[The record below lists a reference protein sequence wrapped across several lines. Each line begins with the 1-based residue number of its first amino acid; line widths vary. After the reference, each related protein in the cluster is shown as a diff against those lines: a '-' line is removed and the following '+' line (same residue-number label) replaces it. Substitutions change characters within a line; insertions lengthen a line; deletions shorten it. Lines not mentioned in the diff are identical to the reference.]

1 MLPRTKR
8 PEAVSFGGL
17 ASATNLPRVAQLVQK
32 RRQTNPNPR
41 LCERCQDWDVPD
53 FAAGLGSKAHHY
65 LSLENISLRSSNC
78 LFCCAIAAAV
88 EARRRE
94 DDWLHDCSEAC
105 LFVTVQGPFFL
116 DSGLAED
123 QKYRL
128 FASSDDEVS
137 VRLFLE
143 LTLSAV
149 PDKSKLGASDSLS
162 SPFAV
167 TPQFLFRYS
176 TGEPQ
181 RLQAIEGWEAEHF
194 DVQTLKVWIDG
205 CEILHGHHCVS
216 KYKSIDHLPIGFR
229 VIDVHGMKIVKPS
242 RPVRFVAL
250 SYMWE
255 ASQASGHAQLE
266 TTNAE
271 DLEAPGSLKSI
282 KLPRIILEAIS
293 LCRDLGESYLW
304 VDRLCVVQD
313 DERSKP
319 DQIDGM
325 DRIYQSA
332 SFSIL
337 AALNDRQGNGFPGY
351 AGNPRKPRA
360 SLWCP
365 PRNRNVGKGI
375 DPNGLQ
381 TVVDASLWNRR
392 GWTFQERLLSR
403 RSIFITEH
411 QVLFQCC
418 RGHAAEELTWG
429 RGRHEVP
436 TIVFSKEADPPQAE
450 ESIDEHD
457 SEAHHT
463 AQEDIDESKTE
474 KKPFRMPSIPGFYR
488 RALHSKDAP
497 VKLRGQVSL
506 ANYCQWVED
515 YTSRQLS
522 RETDILNAFA
532 GVGNAVGESMRTK
545 MTFGLPDMY
554 LPQTLMW
561 SHTGAVRRRDD
572 ADLRIPSWSWAA
584 WSSVEGGSAA
594 SYRWIHGDAR
604 LYDTKL
610 VRIVTL
616 VQFHVYDARRVSS
629 RHEDDG
635 NGLRKV
641 KVTERWLG
649 SCMQLARMSG
659 IEKLPPLQRKMAGGK
674 FNVSEETN
682 EKYIAMW
689 RECPHSPWEAL
700 AHVELDPEAV
710 EVAAGLSG
718 ALVFNTTVASLR
730 VGRDRR
736 MMGARRGDCEDAEIL
751 DMMGRHV
758 GYLDKMDTRWISGRK
773 GARDRRTLLDFIVVS
788 ASVDTEVSESNEWA
802 FIEGQFHEM
811 WRFNVMLVERVPC
824 TPFVA
829 RRVGVGYVWLSQ
841 WRDCN
846 PRWETVV
853 LC

>member
-17 ASATNLPRVAQLVQK
+17 ASATNLPRVAHLVQK

-65 LSLENISLRSSNC
+65 ISFENISLRSSKC

-94 DDWLHDCSEAC
+94 DEWLRDCSEAC
-105 LFVTVQGPFFL
+105 LFVTLQGPFFL

-137 VRLFLE
+137 LRLFLE

-149 PDKSKLGASDSLS
+149 PDKSESEVLDSLP

-176 TGEPQ
+176 TAEPQ
-181 RLQAIEGWEAEHF
+181 RLQAIEDWEAEYF
-194 DVQTLKVWIDG
+194 DIKTLKVWIDG

-229 VIDVHGMKIVKPS
+229 VIDVRGMKIVKPS

-255 ASQASGHAQLE
+255 ASEAPGHAQLE

-271 DLEAPGSLKSI
+271 NLESPGSLESV
-282 KLPRIILEAIS
+282 KLPRIILDAMS
-293 LCRDLGESYLW
+293 LCRDLGEGYLW
-304 VDRLCVVQD
+304 VDRLCIVQD

-351 AGNPRKPRA
+351 AGNPRRPRA

-429 RGRHEVP
+429 RARHEVP
-436 TIVFSKEADPPQAE
+436 TPVLVEGADSPRAE
-450 ESIDEHD
+450 EPIDEHD
-457 SEAHHT
+457 PEAHHT
-463 AQEDIDESKTE
+463 AQTDIDESMTE
-474 KKPFRMPSIPGFYR
+474 KKTHRIPSIPGFYR

-561 SHTGAVRRRDD
+561 SHRGAVRRRDD
-572 ADLRIPSWSWAA
+572 AGMRIPSWSWAA
-584 WSSVEGGSAA
+584 WSSVEGESAA

-616 VQFHVYDARRVSS
+616 VQFHVHDARRAASKPQ
-629 RHEDDG
+629 DDG

-641 KVTERWLG
+641 RVTERWLG
-649 SCMQLARMSG
+649 SCMQMARMSG

-682 EKYIAMW
+682 EKYTSMW

-700 AHVELDPEAV
+700 AHAELDPEAV
-710 EVAAGLSG
+710 EVAAGFPG

-736 MMGARRGDCEDAEIL
+736 MMGARRGNHEDAEIL

-788 ASVDTEVSESNEWA
+788 ASVDTEVSENNEWA

-811 WRFNVMLVERVPC
+811 WRFNVMLVERLPC

-841 WRDCN
+841 WKDCN

>member
-8 PEAVSFGGL
+8 PEAVSFRGL
-17 ASATNLPRVAQLVQK
+17 ASATNLPRVAQLIQK
-32 RRQTNPNPR
+32 RRQTDPSPR

-65 LSLENISLRSSNC
+65 VSLESISLRSPTC
-78 LFCCAIAAAV
+78 LFCRAVAATV

-94 DDWLHDCSEAC
+94 DGWLRAC
-105 LFVTVQGPFFL
+105 PDACVFVTLQGPFFL
-116 DSGLAED
+116 DAGLAED
-123 QKYRL
+123 QKHRL
-128 FASSDDEVS
+128 FASSLDEVS

-149 PDKSKLGASDSLS
+149 PDESRARASVP

-176 TGEPQ
+176 TDEPQ
-181 RLQAIEGWEAEHF
+181 RLQAVEEWDAEYF
-194 DVQTLKVWIDG
+194 DVETLKVWIDG
-205 CEILHGHHCVS
+205 CEILHGHHCVG
-216 KYKSIDHLPIGFR
+216 KYKSISSLPLGFR
-229 VIDVHGMKIVKPS
+229 VIDIHEMKIVKPPG
-242 RPVRFVAL
+242 PVRFVAL

-255 ASQASGHAQLE
+255 ATEASGHAQLE
-266 TTNAE
+266 KTNAE
-271 DLEAPGSLKSI
+271 DLEIPGSLASVT
-282 KLPRIILEAIS
+282 LPRIILDAIA
-293 LCRDLGESYLW
+293 LCRDLGEGYLW
-304 VDRLCVVQD
+304 VDRLCIIQD

-337 AALNDRQGNGFPGY
+337 AALNDRRGNGFPGY
-351 AGNPRKPRA
+351 AGNPRRPRA

-365 PRNRNVGKGI
+365 PWNRNVGKGI

-381 TVVDASLWNRR
+381 TIVDASLWNRR

-403 RSIFITEH
+403 RSIFITEY

-418 RGHAAEELTWG
+418 RGHAAEELAWG
-429 RGRHEVP
+429 RARQGVP
-436 TIVFSKEADPPQAE
+436 TPVPDEDVEQTQAE
-450 ESIDEHD
+450 EPNDEHD
-457 SEAHHT
+457 SQTHHT
-463 AQEDIDESKTE
+463 GQTDVDEAANGDKTHCI
-474 KKPFRMPSIPGFYR
+474 PNIPGFYR

-522 RETDILNAFA
+522 READVLNAFA
-532 GVGNAVGESMRTK
+532 GIGNAVGESMRTE
-545 MTFGLPDMY
+545 MTFGLPEMY

-561 SHTGAVRRRDD
+561 SHTGAVRCRDD
-572 ADLRIPSWSWAA
+572 GGLGIPSWSWAA
-584 WSSVEGGSAA
+584 WSSVSGGSAA

-604 LYDTKL
+604 LFDTKL

-616 VQFHVYDARRVSS
+616 VQFYMYDTRRAAEKSG
-629 RHEDDG
+629 DG
-635 NGLRKV
+635 DGLLRKV
-641 KVTERWLG
+641 RVTERWLG
-649 SCMQLARMSG
+649 SSMRLTKVSG

-674 FNVSEETN
+674 FNVSAETD
-682 EKYIAMW
+682 EKYAAMW

-700 AHVELDPEAV
+700 AHAELEPGAV
-710 EVAAGLSG
+710 EIALDFPG

-730 VGRDRR
+730 VGRDRKTI
-736 MMGARRGDCEDAEIL
+736 GARGAQGQHEDAEIL

-758 GYLDKMDTRWISGRK
+758 GYLDKMDAQWISGRK
-773 GARDRRTLLDFIVVS
+773 GVRDRRKLLDFIVVS

-811 WRFNVMLVERVPC
+811 WRFNVMLVERLPC
-824 TPFVA
+824 APFVA

-841 WRDCN
+841 WKDCN
-846 PRWETVV
+846 ARWETVV

>member
-17 ASATNLPRVAQLVQK
+17 ASATNLPRVAQLVQE
-32 RRQTNPNPR
+32 RQQANPNPR

-53 FAAGLGSKAHHY
+53 FAAGLGSKSHHY
-65 LSLENISLRSSNC
+65 VSLESISFRSLKC
-78 LFCCAIAAAV
+78 LLCRAVAAAV

-94 DDWLHDCSEAC
+94 DGCLRDCSEAY
-105 LFVTVQGPFFL
+105 LFVTLQGPFFL

-128 FASSDDEVS
+128 FASSSDEVS

-143 LTLSAV
+143 LTLSTV
-149 PDKSKLGASDSLS
+149 RDKSKLATWDALP

-176 TGEPQ
+176 TEEPQ
-181 RLQAIEGWEAEHF
+181 RLQTIEEWEAEYF
-194 DVQTLKVWIDG
+194 DVETLKIWIDG
-205 CEILHGHHCVS
+205 CEILHGHHCVTR
-216 KYKSIDHLPIGFR
+216 YKSIDHLPIGFR
-229 VIDVHGMKIVKPS
+229 VIDVRGMKIVKPS

-255 ASQASGHAQLE
+255 ASEASGHAQLE

-271 DLEAPGSLKSI
+271 DLEAPGSLESV
-282 KLPRIILEAIS
+282 KLPRIILDAIS
-293 LCRDLGESYLW
+293 LCRDLGEGFLW
-304 VDRLCVVQD
+304 VDRLCIVQD

-337 AALNDRQGNGFPGY
+337 AALNDRRGNGFPGY
-351 AGNPRKPRA
+351 AGNPRRRRA

-375 DPNGLQ
+375 DPNGLH
-381 TVVDASLWNRR
+381 TVVDASLWNQR

-429 RGRHEVP
+429 RARHEVP
-436 TIVFSKEADPPQAE
+436 TPLPSEDAEPTQAE
-450 ESIDEHD
+450 DHIDEHD
-457 SEAHHT
+457 SQAHHAT
-463 AQEDIDESKTE
+463 QIDIDESTTE
-474 KKPFRMPSIPGFYR
+474 KKTHHIPNITGFYR
-488 RALHSKDAP
+488 RALHNRDAP

-532 GVGNAVGESMRTK
+532 GVGNAVGDSMRTK
-545 MTFGLPDMY
+545 MMFGLPEMY

-561 SHTGAVRRRDD
+561 SHTGAVRRRGD
-572 ADLRIPSWSWAA
+572 AGLKIPSWSWAA
-584 WSSVEGGSAA
+584 WSSVDGGSAA

-604 LYDTKL
+604 LFDTKL

-616 VQFHVYDARRVSS
+616 VQIYVHDARRAAS
-629 RHEDDG
+629 RSRDDDY
-635 NGLRKV
+635 GLRKAR
-641 KVTERWLG
+641 VTERWLG
-649 SCMQLARMSG
+649 SCMQLAKING

-682 EKYIAMW
+682 EKYTAMW

-700 AHVELDPEAV
+700 AHAELDPEAV
-710 EVAAGLSG
+710 EVAAGFPG

-773 GARDRRTLLDFIVVS
+773 GARDRRMLLDFIVVS
-788 ASVDTEVSESNEWA
+788 ASVDTEVSESTEWA
-802 FIEGQFHEM
+802 FIKGQFHEM
-811 WRFNVMLVERVPC
+811 WRFNVMLVERVLG

-841 WRDCN
+841 WKDCY